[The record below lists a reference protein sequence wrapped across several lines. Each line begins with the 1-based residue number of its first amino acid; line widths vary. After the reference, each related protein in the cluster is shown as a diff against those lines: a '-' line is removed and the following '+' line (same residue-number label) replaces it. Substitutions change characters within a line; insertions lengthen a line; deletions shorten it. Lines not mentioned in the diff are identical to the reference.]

1 MRAERFGADQ
11 QVAYSLVKRFPG
23 SSHNFVSWLMLGGGT
38 KDGRAAGHTDVTP
51 AKMVKAMSAYKR
63 LNELVKLGALV
74 KRGGAAYVVP
84 GTSNDGYWV
93 TRASGSIA
101 DGVVA
106 VSGSD
111 AHQGVDRDSAAAV
124 EVRQGVASAES
135 TARNI
140 SDLMGELG

>member
-1 MRAERFGADQ
+1 MKAERFATDQ
-11 QVAYSLVKRFPG
+11 QVVYSLVKRFPG
-23 SSHNFVSWLMLGGGT
+23 SSHNFVSWLVLGGGT

-74 KRGGAAYVVP
+74 KCGGAAFVVP
-84 GTSNDGYWV
+84 GTSDDGYWV

-101 DGVVA
+101 DGVVTVRA
-106 VSGSD
+106 GDAGGPVS
-111 AHQGVDRDSAAAV
+111 VK
-124 EVRQGVASAES
+124 QGVATAES

-140 SDLMGELG
+140 SDLMGDLE